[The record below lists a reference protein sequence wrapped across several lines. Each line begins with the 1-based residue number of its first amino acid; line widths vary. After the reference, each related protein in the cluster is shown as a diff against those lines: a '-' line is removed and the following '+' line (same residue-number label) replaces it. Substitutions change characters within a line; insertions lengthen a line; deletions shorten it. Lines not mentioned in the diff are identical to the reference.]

1 MKKSIRKIVVAQKT
15 FLWQVNDKVIYENN
29 LPIAVS
35 RILIYPEFNQ
45 QSKIIIMVKTWDDMI
60 AGNPIKTGYKT
71 NKLSKEVIL
80 NLNFPNVIKDIIEY
94 FLQSDWD
101 VNGKGSKTIDDGL
114 TILAKIGYDV
124 SKLYPNV

>member
-15 FLWQVNDKVIYENN
+15 FLWKVNDKVIYENN

-71 NKLSKEVIL
+71 NKLGKEVIL
-80 NLNFPNVIKDIIEY
+80 NLNFPNIIKDIIEY